1 MMRILLSIFIWLLV
15 FSTGMLIYWA
25 SGGNFERNL
34 WLGLSVFGSVLMAT
48 LLAPAT
54 YDILK
59 L

>member
-1 MMRILLSIFIWLLV
+1 MRILLSIFIWLLV
-15 FSTGMLIYWA
+15 FSTGIFVYWA